1 MNSTK
6 TSTAIQVINTK
17 IDKRKNYYLVIDT
30 ETANGLDNPLMYDL
44 GGAIID
50 KKGNVYET
58 FSFILYE
65 TFCGMAELMKTAYY
79 NNKIPQYRKEIKEG
93 SRKIVTIWTAKKH
106 IQQVCLKYDI
116 TAIIAHNMPF
126 DYKSTNGTLRYL
138 TKSKYRYFLP
148 YDIPVWCTLAMAQ
161 STVCKQK
168 SYKKWCE
175 KNNYMC
181 RGRVRATAEI
191 LYKYMTG
198 NNDYAECHTGLED
211 VLIEKEI
218 FVWCVR
224 QHKKMRKSPY
234 NSKDLSKEEKIFRGW
249 EL

>member
-1 MNSTK
+1 MNPTK
-6 TSTAIQVINTK
+6 KSTAIQVINTK

-30 ETANGLDNPLMYDL
+30 ETANGLDNPLMYDI

-58 FSFILYE
+58 FSFVLYE

-79 NNKIPQYRKEIKEG
+79 NNKIPQYQKEIKAG

-106 IQQVCLKYDI
+106 IQELCNKYGI
-116 TAIIAHNMPF
+116 TAILAHNMPF

-148 YDIPVWCTLAMAQ
+148 CNIPVWCTLAMAQ

-168 SYKKWCE
+168 SYKKWCK
-175 KNNYMC
+175 KNNYIV

-198 NNDYAECHTGLED
+198 NNDYTECHTGLED

-218 FVWCVR
+218 FVWCIR

-234 NSKDLSKEEKIFRGW
+234 NSKELSEEEKKFRGW

>member
-1 MNSTK
+1 MNITK
-6 TSTAIQVINTK
+6 TSTAIQVINNK

-30 ETANGLDNPLMYDL
+30 ETANGLDSPLMYDI
-44 GGAIID
+44 GGAVVD
-50 KKGNVYET
+50 KCGKVYET

-65 TFCGMAELMKTAYY
+65 IFCGSPELMNTAYY
-79 NNKIPQYRKEIKEG
+79 KNKVPNYRKEINAG

-106 IQQVCLKYDI
+106 IQELCNKYGI
-116 TAIIAHNMPF
+116 TAILAHNMPF
-126 DYKSTNGTLRYL
+126 DYKSTNGTLRFI

-148 YDIPVWCTLAMAQ
+148 KGIPVWCTLSMAK

-168 SYKKWCE
+168 SYRKWCE
-175 KNNYMC
+175 KNGYIV
-181 RGRVRATAEI
+181 RGQVRATAEI

-198 NNDYAECHTGLED
+198 NNDYTECHTGLED

-218 FVWCVR
+218 FAWCIR
-224 QHKKMRKSPY
+224 QHKKMKKSPY
-234 NSKDLSKEEKIFRGW
+234 KDRTLSEEEKINRGW